1 MIFVLGIALTQ
12 QRFYNPHGICDFGQE
27 CELLLNEYKRK
38 NIKPKYV
45 HARTEFT
52 FNQYQKFVPYSCL
65 IEDLEYAFCGQIMD
79 LIQKQ
84 DDVLSND
91 ENKRVDELEEFP
103 LSSWK
108 MKSIFDEN
116 DQPEEYWQDL
126 ERRVGKTAQ
135 NEVNTLQKQNKM
147 VIEKKIDRGF
157 DIIRTWDIAQVKND
171 Q

>member
-1 MIFVLGIALTQ
+1 
-12 QRFYNPHGICDFGQE
+12 
-27 CELLLNEYKRK
+27 
-38 NIKPKYV
+38 
-45 HARTEFT
+45 
-52 FNQYQKFVPYSCL
+52 
-65 IEDLEYAFCGQIMD
+65 MD

-126 ERRVGKTAQ
+126 ERRVGKTA
-135 NEVNTLQKQNKM
+135 
-147 VIEKKIDRGF
+147 
-157 DIIRTWDIAQVKND
+157 
-171 Q
+171 